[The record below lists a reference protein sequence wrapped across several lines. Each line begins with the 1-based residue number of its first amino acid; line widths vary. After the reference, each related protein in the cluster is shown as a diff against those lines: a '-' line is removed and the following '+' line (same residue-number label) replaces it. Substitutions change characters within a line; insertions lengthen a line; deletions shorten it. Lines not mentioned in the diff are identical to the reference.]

1 MVQLQVRKLTLT
13 SVVYA
18 SEHTLKMPLKV
29 LAWNRSNV
37 RVEDGSMKTIFHM
50 ILLQM
55 SMEDLLWPFCC
66 V

>member
-37 RVEDGSMKTIFHM
+37 RVEDGSMKTIFRM